1 MFIEHPLVDESFFQM
16 ESDRGNN
23 CLFCWKW
30 DELSKLQRRLYA
42 KGWEEEFIEP
52 FRPGSNVPLDPFM
65 NHIPATGSIAFL
77 AEKKRR
83 KKQIASIGLFSPS
96 TNTFHLSFSFFFFSI
111 NFSAQNTVQCQLSNR
126 YEIPVNTK
134 YCEEHNR
141 TNNDLWFFCG
151 SFFAAKYSNEFV
163 DFVRNSWT
171 SEFPRSYLKRY
182 EILKFSDPILSKI
195 GKYPNKYS

>member
-30 DELSKLQRRLYA
+30 DGLSKLQRRLYA

-65 NHIPATGSIAFL
+65 NHIPATDSIAFL

-83 KKQIASIGLFSPS
+83 KK
-96 TNTFHLSFSFFFFSI
+96 
-111 NFSAQNTVQCQLSNR
+111 
-126 YEIPVNTK
+126 
-134 YCEEHNR
+134 
-141 TNNDLWFFCG
+141 
-151 SFFAAKYSNEFV
+151 
-163 DFVRNSWT
+163 
-171 SEFPRSYLKRY
+171 
-182 EILKFSDPILSKI
+182 
-195 GKYPNKYS
+195 

>member
-30 DELSKLQRRLYA
+30 DGLSKLQRRLHA

-77 AEKKRR
+77 AEKKEEEKIDSFHRP
-83 KKQIASIGLFSPS
+83 LFPLHE
-96 TNTFHLSFSFFFFSI
+96 HLSPLFFPYFFFFHQFFCTEHGI
-111 NFSAQNTVQCQLSNR
+111 VLSNR

-134 YCEEHNR
+134 YCGEHN
-141 TNNDLWFFCG
+141 
-151 SFFAAKYSNEFV
+151 
-163 DFVRNSWT
+163 
-171 SEFPRSYLKRY
+171 
-182 EILKFSDPILSKI
+182 
-195 GKYPNKYS
+195 